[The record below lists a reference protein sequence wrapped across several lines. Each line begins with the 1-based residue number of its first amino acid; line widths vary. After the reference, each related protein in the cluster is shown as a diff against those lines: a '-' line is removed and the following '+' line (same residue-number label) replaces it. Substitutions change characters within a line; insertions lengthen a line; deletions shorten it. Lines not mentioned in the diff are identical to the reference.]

1 MSHFTDLELHR
12 WRDSGAGAE
21 RPRVV
26 EHLAACA
33 DCASRYADA
42 IRSRPLQAEPAED
55 VADFVA
61 AGLRVPR
68 RRRIP
73 VLPALAAAAAVFIVL
88 LALPLIVLRR
98 PAPAPDLH
106 FRGSGIHALVP
117 MGAVDRNAV
126 EFVWASGIAASRY
139 VVQIGQGDRV
149 VFTASTASTRLSVP
163 PGLLK
168 PGADYWWTVTAFAPD
183 GHAVASSPRRHFLV
197 RQYATAAMMPRAA
210 TAAGATGEGRSRWI
224 RTRVLPLAMNDAQ

>member
-1 MSHFTDLELHR
+1 MSHFTDLELRR
-12 WRDSGAGAE
+12 WRDSGPGAD

-26 EHLAACA
+26 EHLATCA

-42 IRSRPLQAEPAED
+42 LRSRPLQAEPAED
-55 VADFVA
+55 VDDFVA

-68 RRRIP
+68 RRSLP
-73 VLPALAAAAAVFIVL
+73 VPAFAAAAAVLVVL
-88 LALPLIVLRR
+88 LALPFVLRR
-98 PAPAPDLH
+98 RPEAPLDLH

-117 MGAVDRNAV
+117 MGAVDRSGL

-139 VVQIGQGDRV
+139 VVQIGEDDRV

-168 PGADYWWTVTAFAPD
+168 PGAGYWWTVTAFAPD
-183 GHAVASSPRRHFLV
+183 GHALASSPRRTFLV
-197 RQYATAAMMPRAA
+197 RQ
-210 TAAGATGEGRSRWI
+210 
-224 RTRVLPLAMNDAQ
+224 